1 MDYEVE
7 IDDLMLLEHPSDFK
21 KYLYSL
27 HEEIDIY
34 DTTELYEFFYGLG
47 WQDHCKVC
55 IEFNQYI
62 NELRG

>member
-1 MDYEVE
+1 
-7 IDDLMLLEHPSDFK
+7 MLLEDASDFK

-34 DTTELYEFFYGLG
+34 DTTDLYEFFYELG

-55 IEFNQYI
+55 IEFKQYI
-62 NELRG
+62 NE

>member
-1 MDYEVE
+1 MDYEVR
-7 IDDLMLLEHPSDFK
+7 IDDLMLLENASDFK

-34 DTTELYEFFYGLG
+34 DTTDLYEFFYELG

-55 IEFNQYI
+55 IEFKQYI
-62 NELRG
+62 NE

>member
-1 MDYEVE
+1 LDYEVD
-7 IDDLMLLEHPSDFK
+7 IDDLMLLEDANDFK

-34 DTTELYEFFYGLG
+34 DTTDLYEFFYKLG

-55 IEFNQYI
+55 IEFKLYI
-62 NELRG
+62 NE